1 MITEDRSVPAMLCEA
16 GRSEYNRV
24 TALLVSR
31 RQTWR
36 RTTIL
41 NKIAPE
47 IQGSLDRVGAKDAR
61 PVSTPVGGGYEE

>member
-1 MITEDRSVPAMLCEA
+1 MITEDRSVPTMLCEA

-61 PVSTPVGGGYEE
+61 PVSTPIGGV